1 MTFDIHIRMKPEVI
15 ASSLRTAVAAIDE
28 DLPLLDIRTQNE
40 EIDDTTKQER
50 VFASLTSGFGLL
62 ALVLACIGIYGLMAY
77 SVARRTNEIGARMAL
92 GAQSGRVQRMIIREA
107 SLLAA
112 VGVAAGLAVGAA
124 MSRLIASMLYGL
136 KSYDPLTFTGASVL
150 LIVVALS
157 ASWLPARRAAS
168 IDPLKALRHE

>member
-1 MTFDIHIRMKPEVI
+1 MKPEVI
-15 ASSLRTAVAAIDE
+15 ASSLRTAVASIDK

-40 EIDDTTKQER
+40 QIEDTTKQEM

-62 ALVLACIGIYGLMAY
+62 ALVLACIGIYGLMAN
-77 SVARRTNEIGARMAL
+77 SVARRTNEIGIRIAL
-92 GAQSGRVQRMIIREA
+92 GMQSRWVQRMIICEE
-107 SLLAA
+107 SLLATVCVV
-112 VGVAAGLAVGAA
+112 VGVSVGLA

-136 KSYDPLTFTGASVL
+136 KSYDPLTFTGASLL

-157 ASWLPARRAAS
+157 ASWLPARRASS